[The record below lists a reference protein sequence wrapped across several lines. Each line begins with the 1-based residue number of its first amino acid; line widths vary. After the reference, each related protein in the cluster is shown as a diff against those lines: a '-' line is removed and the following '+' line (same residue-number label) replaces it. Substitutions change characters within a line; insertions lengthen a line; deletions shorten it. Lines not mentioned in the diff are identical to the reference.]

1 MIKAEN
7 IVRVRV
13 SYIAAFQELNCII
26 RYISFLRSNIRLSFD
41 YSYLSFTFSDD
52 MDNIG
57 GGCNMVWFDV
67 IFTTHGVPIAISEKI
82 NYKFE
87 YYTFVVM

>member
-7 IVRVRV
+7 IVRFRV

-26 RYISFLRSNIRLSFD
+26 RYLRSNIRLSFD
-41 YSYLSFTFSDD
+41 YNYLSFTFSDD
-52 MDNIG
+52 MDKIG

-67 IFTTHGVPIAISEKI
+67 IFTTHGVPIAISEKNKLQI
-82 NYKFE
+82 
-87 YYTFVVM
+87 